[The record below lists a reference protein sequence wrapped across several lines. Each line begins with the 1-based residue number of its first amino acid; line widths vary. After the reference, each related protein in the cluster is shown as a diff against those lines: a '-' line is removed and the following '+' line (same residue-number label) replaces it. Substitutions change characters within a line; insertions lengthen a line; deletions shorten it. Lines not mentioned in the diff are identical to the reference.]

1 MQNIDIWLLI
11 TALTTSMVGALVRAF
26 YEINN
31 KTYTRTK
38 LAFILITAIAI
49 GFINYEA
56 VQLLNIVGW
65 VSIFGVVGGIAGISL
80 VKSIIENL
88 PNIVLDKV
96 NRMLGGNNDTYGQ
109 DGSSYDNNQDNY
121 SGGNQY
127 NRNSE

>member
-1 MQNIDIWLLI
+1 MQNIDVWLLI

-80 VKSIIENL
+80 VKAIIENL

-96 NRMLGGNNDTYGQ
+96 NRLLGGRNESYNSGN
-109 DGSSYDNNQDNY
+109 GYDNNQDNY